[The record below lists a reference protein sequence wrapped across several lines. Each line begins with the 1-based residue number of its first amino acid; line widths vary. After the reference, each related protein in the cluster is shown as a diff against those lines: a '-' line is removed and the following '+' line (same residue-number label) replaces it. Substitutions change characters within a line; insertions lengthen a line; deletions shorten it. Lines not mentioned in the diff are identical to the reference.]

1 MSAKYIP
8 YDLIGFIFEE
18 EENETPSS
26 SKNSVCA
33 RGKVYFKYLQT
44 MVRILMASQYYK
56 KIKQK
61 EAKRILLAAFCF
73 LEMADLAEKLAS
85 AWKTHREDDLRG
97 KVEEAFEEY
106 LKDFTSSF
114 GLSDKRSKAL
124 VKLFKA
130 VKSILKEFGE
140 TEPKTRKKTSSTPKK
155 KSNKSRDMSA
165 REMFEIADR
174 ALEAAGF
181 NKGKIKFD
189 ESYHFSPRS
198 RTVMKENLYRG
209 KTSKITRAVSELE
222 SVLETDRSKRVVH
235 DRVRRLFES
244 LDIDLDSNQV
254 LQVSDILGHFKK

>member
-1 MSAKYIP
+1 
-8 YDLIGFIFEE
+8 
-18 EENETPSS
+18 
-26 SKNSVCA
+26 
-33 RGKVYFKYLQT
+33 
-44 MVRILMASQYYK
+44 MASQYYK

-85 AWKTHREDDLRG
+85 AWKTHRDDDFRG

-140 TEPKTRKKTSSTPKK
+140 TEPKTRKKPSSKPKK
-155 KSNKSRDMSA
+155 SPNKSDNMSA
-165 REMFEIADR
+165 QDMFEIADR

-189 ESYHFSPRS
+189 ESYSLPPRP
-198 RTVMKENLYRG
+198 RTAMRENMYRG
-209 KTSKITRAVSELE
+209 KTSKITRAVNELE
-222 SVLETDRSKRVVH
+222 SVIETDRSRRVVH

-254 LQVSDILGHFKK
+254 LQVSDILGYFKK